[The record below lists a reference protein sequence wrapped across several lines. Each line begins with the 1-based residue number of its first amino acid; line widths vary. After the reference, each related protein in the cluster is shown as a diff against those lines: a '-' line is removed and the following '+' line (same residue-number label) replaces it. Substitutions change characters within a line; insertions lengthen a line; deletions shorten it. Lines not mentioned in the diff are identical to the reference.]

1 MGKHIQTRDSRGLR
15 CPLWQIIGRVRDNR
29 HLVEQLLYRYRN
41 GEEIPHFAGLSSER
55 RSVLFLP
62 LTWICICI
70 FWRHWRGRKC
80 GVDMICS
87 ARRCCRF
94 NFTFSRDTRLA
105 AKRAPPHFA
114 DRQKFGF
121 RSSQRAD
128 CGGYRAVGPVL
139 AVLLRTF
146 VHHSLTRLCSH
157 LSMSS

>member
-105 AKRAPPHFA
+105 AKRAPPISPT
-114 DRQKFGF
+114 G
-121 RSSQRAD
+121 RSS
-128 CGGYRAVGPVL
+128 VF
-139 AVLLRTF
+139 VLLSGLI
-146 VHHSLTRLCSH
+146 VEDIGPLVLSLPFCSGL
-157 LSMSS
+157 LSTIH